1 MFKKT
6 LITTLLGFA
15 IAISTNTSAFAE
27 VDISKISVEKTAAIQ
42 QNKAPDEI
50 VKSVISEVLETISK
64 NPSIKTDSKKLNAL
78 IEEKIIPH
86 INFRRMTALA
96 VGKDWRKASEE
107 QKLRL
112 TKGFG
117 NLLIK
122 TYSNA
127 LAGYGDE
134 KMVFKPL
141 KMKPEDTEV
150 NVRIEIHQAGN
161 KPIDF
166 DTYLEKKDNVWLVF
180 DVSVAGISLV
190 TNYREQ
196 FNQTVRQGGF
206 DALLDLLENKSDIL
220 VEKAKQETEKATQK

>member
-1 MFKKT
+1 MKKT
-6 LITTLLGFA
+6 LLASLLG
-15 IAISTNTSAFAE
+15 ITLAISANNFVIAA
-27 VDISKISVEKTAAIQ
+27 DLSKISVEKTAAIQ

-50 VKSVISEVLETISK
+50 VKMVITDVLETLNK
-64 NPSIKTDSKKLNAL
+64 HPEIKTDSKKLNAL
-78 IEEKIIPH
+78 IEEKIVPH

-96 VGKDWRKASEE
+96 VGKDWRKTTEE
-107 QKLRL
+107 QKLHL

-141 KMKPEDTEV
+141 KMKPDDNEV

-161 KPIDF
+161 KPINF
-166 DTYLEKKDNVWLVF
+166 DTYLEKKDNAWFVY

-206 DALLDLLENKSDIL
+206 EALLDLLENKSDIL
-220 VEKAKQETEKATQK
+220 VEKAKEETDNAMKQQ

>member
-1 MFKKT
+1 MKKT
-6 LITTLLGFA
+6 LLASLLGITLTISANNFV
-15 IAISTNTSAFAE
+15 IAA
-27 VDISKISVEKTAAIQ
+27 DLSKISVEKTAAIQ

-50 VKSVISEVLETISK
+50 VKVVITDVLETLNK
-64 NPSIKTDSKKLNAL
+64 HPEIKTDSKKLTAL
-78 IEEKIIPH
+78 IEEKIVPH

-96 VGKDWRKASEE
+96 VGKDWRKTTEE

-141 KMKPEDTEV
+141 KMKPDDNEV

-161 KPIDF
+161 KNFKI
-166 DTYLEKKDNVWLVF
+166 
-180 DVSVAGISLV
+180 
-190 TNYREQ
+190 
-196 FNQTVRQGGF
+196 
-206 DALLDLLENKSDIL
+206 
-220 VEKAKQETEKATQK
+220 